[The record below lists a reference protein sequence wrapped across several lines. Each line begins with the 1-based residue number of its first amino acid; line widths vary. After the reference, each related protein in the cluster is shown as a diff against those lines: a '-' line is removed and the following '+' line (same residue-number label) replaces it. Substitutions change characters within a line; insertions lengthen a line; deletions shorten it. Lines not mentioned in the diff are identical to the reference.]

1 MDMSGFVEVVR
12 HMSAAQKPARG
23 VSVYTLF
30 VNRPAGRVLAALA
43 YRVGAT
49 PNQLTLIGALFTF
62 PALAAVALVRPG
74 PGLSVCVCAAL
85 VVGFALDAADGQLAR
100 AQRSGSPSG
109 EWLDHV
115 LDCAK
120 LVMVHMVVLVSFYRF
135 FSLPDPAFL
144 LAPMLFELA
153 AVVIFFAGIL
163 TEQLKWRAS
172 ALSPT
177 APPVPTTPLP
187 AEPAPALR
195 SVLLLPVD
203 YGVTCV
209 SFLFLGSQHVFL
221 SVYCA
226 LLLAHLLFMAAF
238 LVKWFREL
246 RRGEVRRL
254 AT

>member
-1 MDMSGFVEVVR
+1 MTGFVEVLR
-12 HMSAAQKPARG
+12 HMSAAQKPAKG

-43 YRVGAT
+43 YRAGAT
-49 PNQLTLIGALFTF
+49 PNQLTVLGALFTF

-85 VVGFALDAADGQLAR
+85 AVGFALDAADGQLAR
-100 AQRSGSPSG
+100 TQRSGSPSG

-115 LDCAK
+115 LDCVK
-120 LVMVHMVVLVSFYRF
+120 LVTVHLVVLVSFYRF
-135 FSLPDPAFL
+135 FSLPSQVFL

-163 TEQLKWRAS
+163 TEQLKRR
-172 ALSPT
+172 T
-177 APPVPTTPLP
+177 APPWPAAPMP
-187 AEPAPALR
+187 AEPVPALR

-221 SVYCA
+221 SVYCT

-246 RRGEVRRL
+246 R
-254 AT
+254 

>member
-1 MDMSGFVEVVR
+1 MTGFIEVLR
-12 HMSAAQKPARG
+12 YMSAAQKPAKG

-49 PNQLTLIGALFTF
+49 PNQLTVLGALFTF

-85 VVGFALDAADGQLAR
+85 AVGFALDAADGQLAR
-100 AQRSGSPSG
+100 TQRSGSPSG

-115 LDCAK
+115 LDCVK
-120 LVMVHMVVLVSFYRF
+120 LVTVHLVVLVSFYRF

-153 AVVIFFAGIL
+153 AVVIFFVGIL
-163 TEQLKWRAS
+163 TEQLKRR
-172 ALSPT
+172 T
-177 APPVPTTPLP
+177 AAPAP

-195 SVLLLPVD
+195 SLLLLPVD
-203 YGVTCV
+203 YGVTCLG
-209 SFLFLGSQHVFL
+209 FLFLGSQHVFL

-226 LLLAHLLFMAAF
+226 LLLAHLLFMAVF
-238 LVKWFREL
+238 LVKSFREL
-246 RRGEVRRL
+246 R
-254 AT
+254 

>member
-1 MDMSGFVEVVR
+1 MTGFVEVLR
-12 HMSAAQKPARG
+12 HMSAAQKPAKG

-49 PNQLTLIGALFTF
+49 PNQLTVLGALFTF

-85 VVGFALDAADGQLAR
+85 AVGFALDAADGQLAR
-100 AQRSGSPSG
+100 TQRSGSPSG

-115 LDCAK
+115 LDCVK
-120 LVMVHMVVLVSFYRF
+120 LVTVHLVVLVSFYRF
-135 FSLPDPAFL
+135 FALPSQVFL

-163 TEQLKWRAS
+163 TEQLKRQAGSPWPAAPAS
-172 ALSPT
+172 ADVSPA
-177 APPVPTTPLP
+177 APML
-187 AEPAPALR
+187 AEPVPALR

-221 SVYCA
+221 SVYCT

-246 RRGEVRRL
+246 R
-254 AT
+254 

>member
-1 MDMSGFVEVVR
+1 MTGFVEVLR

-23 VSVYTLF
+23 VSVYTRF

-43 YRVGAT
+43 YRAGAT
-49 PNQLTLIGALFTF
+49 PNQLTVLGALFTF

-85 VVGFALDAADGQLAR
+85 AVGFALDAADGQLAR
-100 AQRSGSPSG
+100 TQRSGSPSG

-115 LDCAK
+115 LDCVK
-120 LVMVHMVVLVSFYRF
+120 LVTVHLVVLVSFYRF

-163 TEQLKWRAS
+163 TEQLKRR
-172 ALSPT
+172 T
-177 APPVPTTPLP
+177 AAPAPAP

-195 SVLLLPVD
+195 SLLLLPVD
-203 YGVTCV
+203 YGVTCFA
-209 SFLFLGSQHVFL
+209 FLFLGSQHVFL
-221 SVYCA
+221 SVYCT

-238 LVKWFREL
+238 LVKSFREL
-246 RRGEVRRL
+246 R
-254 AT
+254 